1 MADKLTIT
9 KLKGDDGYKI
19 FSIRVREETVQKLNK
34 ISADTNRSRNEVI
47 NMMLEYGIK
56 NYEVKEP
63 KDD

>member
-19 FSIRVREETVQKLNK
+19 FSIRVREETIQKLNQ

-47 NMMLEYGIK
+47 NMMLEYGIE

-63 KDD
+63 KDK